1 MGEATAKPP
10 RSVVIV
16 EDDAPT
22 RAFLS
27 EVVQGMPELRLV
39 AAAETL
45 EAGRTALE
53 AHAPEVLLTD
63 LGLPDGSGVE
73 LVKEARARSER
84 TEIVVI
90 TMFGDEW
97 NVIRCIEEG
106 ASGYLLK
113 GGDREAIER
122 ALRELLAG
130 GSPISPAI
138 ARHVLRRL
146 RPAPAPAAETAAETA
161 AVESP
166 LSGRETDVLELVA
179 KGFTFGEIAGLLEI
193 SIHTVTTHMRRVY
206 RKLEVHSKTEA
217 VYEASQRG
225 LIDIQ

>member
-90 TMFGDEW
+90 TMFGDER

-146 RPAPAPAAETAAETA
+146 RPAPAPAAETAAETV

>member
-90 TMFGDEW
+90 TMFGDE
-97 NVIRCIEEG
+97 IAPCPEELEG
-106 ASGYLLK
+106 
-113 GGDREAIER
+113 
-122 ALRELLAG
+122 
-130 GSPISPAI
+130 
-138 ARHVLRRL
+138 RL
-146 RPAPAPAAETAAETA
+146 GRNAE
-161 AVESP
+161 
-166 LSGRETDVLELVA
+166 
-179 KGFTFGEIAGLLEI
+179 
-193 SIHTVTTHMRRVY
+193 
-206 RKLEVHSKTEA
+206 
-217 VYEASQRG
+217 
-225 LIDIQ
+225 